1 MGNKFECQG
10 LALKQFRKESGL
22 TLSDVT
28 DRLHHA
34 PMWLSDIENGKKNIF
49 FKDAKALCMI
59 YGRTLDEL
67 SALVDKYERGED
79 MNKFEY
85 QGQALK
91 ELRNKANYTMLEV
104 AERRGKTKSWLSEIE
119 NGRKNVYFEDA
130 KWLCNLYGVSLQY
143 LADLIDQYQK

>member
-1 MGNKFECQG
+1 MGNKFE
-10 LALKQFRKESGL
+10 S
-22 TLSDVT
+22 
-28 DRLHHA
+28 
-34 PMWLSDIENGKKNIF
+34 
-49 FKDAKALCMI
+49 
-59 YGRTLDEL
+59 
-67 SALVDKYERGED
+67 
-79 MNKFEY
+79 

>member
-1 MGNKFECQG
+1 
-10 LALKQFRKESGL
+10 
-22 TLSDVT
+22 
-28 DRLHHA
+28 
-34 PMWLSDIENGKKNIF
+34 
-49 FKDAKALCMI
+49 
-59 YGRTLDEL
+59 
-67 SALVDKYERGED
+67 

-85 QGQALK
+85 QGQGLK
-91 ELRNKANYTMLEV
+91 ELRNKANYTMLEL

>member
-1 MGNKFECQG
+1 
-10 LALKQFRKESGL
+10 
-22 TLSDVT
+22 
-28 DRLHHA
+28 
-34 PMWLSDIENGKKNIF
+34 
-49 FKDAKALCMI
+49 
-59 YGRTLDEL
+59 
-67 SALVDKYERGED
+67 

-85 QGQALK
+85 QWQALK

>member
-1 MGNKFECQG
+1 MVNKFEC
-10 LALKQFRKESGL
+10 
-22 TLSDVT
+22 
-28 DRLHHA
+28 
-34 PMWLSDIENGKKNIF
+34 
-49 FKDAKALCMI
+49 
-59 YGRTLDEL
+59 
-67 SALVDKYERGED
+67 
-79 MNKFEY
+79 

-143 LADLIDQYQK
+143 LADLIDQYKK

>member
-1 MGNKFECQG
+1 MGNKFE
-10 LALKQFRKESGL
+10 
-22 TLSDVT
+22 
-28 DRLHHA
+28 H
-34 PMWLSDIENGKKNIF
+34 
-49 FKDAKALCMI
+49 
-59 YGRTLDEL
+59 
-67 SALVDKYERGED
+67 
-79 MNKFEY
+79 

-130 KWLCNLYGVSLQY
+130 KWLCNLYGVSLQH

>member
-1 MGNKFECQG
+1 MGNKFE
-10 LALKQFRKESGL
+10 S
-22 TLSDVT
+22 
-28 DRLHHA
+28 
-34 PMWLSDIENGKKNIF
+34 
-49 FKDAKALCMI
+49 
-59 YGRTLDEL
+59 
-67 SALVDKYERGED
+67 
-79 MNKFEY
+79 
-85 QGQALK
+85 QGQVLK

>member
-1 MGNKFECQG
+1 MG
-10 LALKQFRKESGL
+10 
-22 TLSDVT
+22 
-28 DRLHHA
+28 
-34 PMWLSDIENGKKNIF
+34 
-49 FKDAKALCMI
+49 
-59 YGRTLDEL
+59 
-67 SALVDKYERGED
+67 
-79 MNKFEY
+79 NKFEY

-91 ELRNKANYTMLEV
+91 ELINKANYTMLEV

>member
-10 LALKQFRKESGL
+10 L
-22 TLSDVT
+22 
-28 DRLHHA
+28 
-34 PMWLSDIENGKKNIF
+34 
-49 FKDAKALCMI
+49 
-59 YGRTLDEL
+59 
-67 SALVDKYERGED
+67 
-79 MNKFEY
+79 
-85 QGQALK
+85 ALK

>member
-1 MGNKFECQG
+1 MG
-10 LALKQFRKESGL
+10 
-22 TLSDVT
+22 
-28 DRLHHA
+28 
-34 PMWLSDIENGKKNIF
+34 
-49 FKDAKALCMI
+49 
-59 YGRTLDEL
+59 
-67 SALVDKYERGED
+67 
-79 MNKFEY
+79 NKFEY

-91 ELRNKANYTMLEV
+91 KLINKANYTMLEV

>member
-1 MGNKFECQG
+1 MG
-10 LALKQFRKESGL
+10 
-22 TLSDVT
+22 
-28 DRLHHA
+28 
-34 PMWLSDIENGKKNIF
+34 
-49 FKDAKALCMI
+49 
-59 YGRTLDEL
+59 
-67 SALVDKYERGED
+67 
-79 MNKFEY
+79 NKFEY

-91 ELRNKANYTMLEV
+91 ELRNKDNYTMLEV